1 MRNQINVLCHFLLL
15 WVVSSCTHTPVSEG
29 RVKTNLAVPYEAIGV
44 LSPKSIHEVKN
55 DLTLGCEV
63 LDRDYADYHQYK
75 EYIVPLGLKKIR
87 LQAGWAKTEKIKG
100 VYDFAWLDSIIN
112 DAVGRGIKIWLQ
124 ASYGNPIYEGG
135 GTPYLKGGWPTS
147 EEGKTAWNRWVE
159 AMALHY
165 KGKVYEW
172 EICDLSIRLYS
183 LYNF

>member
-100 VYDFAWLDSIIN
+100 V
-112 DAVGRGIKIWLQ
+112 
-124 ASYGNPIYEGG
+124 
-135 GTPYLKGGWPTS
+135 
-147 EEGKTAWNRWVE
+147 
-159 AMALHY
+159 
-165 KGKVYEW
+165 
-172 EICDLSIRLYS
+172 
-183 LYNF
+183 

>member
-112 DAVGRGIKIWLQ
+112 DAVGRGIKICYRHLM
-124 ASYGNPIYEGG
+124 
-135 GTPYLKGGWPTS
+135 GTPS
-147 EEGKTAWNRWVE
+147 
-159 AMALHY
+159 M
-165 KGKVYEW
+165 KVGEPP
-172 EICDLSIRLYS
+172 I
-183 LYNF
+183 